1 MKSYQHI
8 FFDLD
13 HTLWDFERNSEET
26 IAELYQFLKIDAV
39 GIPSARNLYESF
51 EKANRWAW
59 NQYHLDLIDKES
71 LRINRF
77 QIALSDYGVHDND
90 LAENMAQ
97 HYLYNCPQKK
107 HLLPGSI
114 EILEYL
120 VQKTKLH
127 LISNG
132 FAEITQ
138 QKIEN
143 TGLKGYFKSVTTPSH
158 SGHKKP
164 QKEMFMYALQKANC
178 SAKDALMIGD
188 DVEADVLGAQ
198 RCGID
203 QVFFNPSKQINVVE
217 STYEIEELNQLRHF
231 L

>member
-26 IAELYQFLKIDAV
+26 ITELYQFLKMDDA
-39 GIPSARNLYESF
+39 GIPSARKLYESF

-59 NQYHLDLIDKES
+59 NQYHLDLLDKES

-77 QIALSDYGVHDND
+77 QMA
-90 LAENMAQ
+90 LAENGVQDNGLAESMSH
-97 HYLYNCPQKK
+97 HYLDICPTKK
-107 HLLPGSI
+107 HLVPGSL
-114 EILEYL
+114 EILGYL
-120 VQKTKLH
+120 GEKFKLH

-132 FAEITQ
+132 FAEITR

-143 TGLKGYFKSVTTPSH
+143 TGLEIYFQSVTTPSH
-158 SGHKKP
+158 SGYKKP
-164 QKEMFMYALQKANC
+164 QKEMFMYALQKASCMTNE
-178 SAKDALMIGD
+178 ALMIGD

-203 QVFFNPSKQINVVE
+203 QVFFNPSKQANE
-217 STYEIEELNQLRHF
+217 AKSTFEIYDLSQLRHF